1 MHIIK
6 RIIYILIT
14 LAILIKL
21 IFISSY
27 LLYYTSYHINNT
39 DKINININKKSIDNF
54 YKWKSRSEFL
64 FQIIIALL
72 IIIIF
77 NPFYNNLRFINGEI
91 STLLFVFAILLIIT
105 ANWNE
110 FIINF
115 ME

>member
-21 IFISSY
+21 IFISTY

-39 DKINININKKSIDNF
+39 DKIKININKKSIYNF
-54 YKWKSRSEFL
+54 YKWKSRAEFL

-91 STLLFVFAILLIIT
+91 I
-105 ANWNE
+105 
-110 FIINF
+110 
-115 ME
+115 

>member
-14 LAILIKL
+14 LAILIKI
-21 IFISSY
+21 IFI
-27 LLYYTSYHINNT
+27 LTTFLYYISY
-39 DKINININKKSIDNF
+39 KINIDKKSMNNF
-54 YKWKSRSEFL
+54 YKWKNRAEFL

-77 NPFYNNLRFINGEI
+77 NPWHYNLKFINNEI
-91 STLLFVFAILLIIT
+91 STLFFIFALLLIIG

-110 FIINF
+110 FLENLH
-115 ME
+115 